1 MFNILTIIGTRPQII
16 KSNILSCEFK
26 KYKNLNETILDTGQH
41 YDYEMSKIFY
51 EEFGIIKPDI
61 NLNVGSNTEVIQITQ
76 MIEKIDNIIKEL
88 SPHFIIV
95 YGDIEDY
102 MGHLSD
108 EPHKFITSWG
118 EVVDVEDLSWI

>member
-51 EEFGIIKPDI
+51 EEFGIIKPNI

-76 MIEKIDNIIKEL
+76 MIEKIDKIIKEL
-88 SPHFIIV
+88 SPDLIVV
-95 YGDIEDY
+95 YGDTNSTLCANLL
-102 MGHLSD
+102 G
-108 EPHKFITSWG
+108 T
-118 EVVDVEDLSWI
+118 